1 MTSAPAGVDP
11 AWELSL
17 ACARHAAGISSAEA
31 VAAAARR
38 IRDWPHAL
46 QVAQAQGLGALLARA
61 LREAD
66 APASIQ
72 VDVRDAIT
80 ASSARTLG
88 QIRLLADVLGA
99 LEECGV
105 PAIPYKGP
113 VLAQQLYG
121 DPTLRSSTDLD
132 IVVPRESYAAA
143 RKALVGLGLAPRAGH
158 TPRQEAT
165 LFRWLGH
172 ASFGHGAD
180 DFIELHWRFAPLQ
193 FPFALTPEMAI
204 ARAGRLI
211 VAGRTVGAMAP
222 ADLAATLAMHAARHL
237 YERLEWLAGIT
248 RLILEHGTDAS
259 GLLTHAERLRA
270 RRTLLVTAGV
280 AIRVLDAPLSEAWHA
295 SLAADSQSD
304 HLAAELSDVVHASWR
319 EGAPQL
325 EGAALQRLLARMMD
339 SRADRLQSLVRA
351 AMLPTQREWEA
362 IELPDALTPL
372 YHVIRPVRV
381 LAMYARRALRS
392 SPA

>member
-1 MTSAPAGVDP
+1 M
-11 AWELSL
+11 
-17 ACARHAAGISSAEA
+17 
-31 VAAAARR
+31 
-38 IRDWPHAL
+38 
-46 QVAQAQGLGALLARA
+46 
-61 LREAD
+61 
-66 APASIQ
+66 
-72 VDVRDAIT
+72 IT
-80 ASSARTLG
+80 PSSARTLG

-105 PAIPYKGP
+105 PSIPYKGP

-121 DPTLRSSTDLD
+121 DPTLRHSTDLD

-143 RKALVGLGLAPRAGH
+143 RKALVDLGLTPRAGH

-180 DFIELHWRFAPLQ
+180 AFIELHWRFAPLQ
-193 FPFALTPEMAI
+193 FPFALTPEAAI
-204 ARAGRLI
+204 ARAGRLSI
-211 VAGRTVGAMAP
+211 AGRMVGAMAP
-222 ADLAATLAMHAARHL
+222 DDLAATLAMHAARHL

-248 RLILEHGTDAS
+248 RLILEHGTDATA
-259 GLLTHAERLRA
+259 LLAHAQRLRA

-280 AIRVLDAPLSEAWHA
+280 AIRVLDAPLGDDWHA
-295 SLAADSQSD
+295 ALAADAESTA
-304 HLAAELSDVVHASWR
+304 LAAELSGIVRAGWR

-325 EGAALQRLLARMMD
+325 EGAVLQRLLARMMD
-339 SRADRLQSLVRA
+339 SRADRLQSLLRA

-381 LAMYARRALRS
+381 LAMYARRAMGS
-392 SPA
+392 APA